1 MVWILGPWAQ
11 VEEEEEHRMAG
22 SRSGVQRARQRK
34 QLSQMVWSG
43 QARQGRSG
51 WLWVGVGAVVV
62 GSPSK
67 RLSSLVSSAWLLDVD
82 LVEFSTACTC
92 SAVGKRASQLASS
105 NLVAERRDSAVGGQG
120 RKNRTNKSMHLL
132 HATVPYKKGVEPSS
146 DMECE

>member
-1 MVWILGPWAQ
+1 
-11 VEEEEEHRMAG
+11 MAG

-67 RLSSLVSSAWLLDVD
+67 RLSSLVSSAWLREVD

-92 SAVGKRASQLASS
+92 SAVGKRG
-105 NLVAERRDSAVGGQG
+105 ESA
-120 RKNRTNKSMHLL
+120 
-132 HATVPYKKGVEPSS
+132 
-146 DMECE
+146 C